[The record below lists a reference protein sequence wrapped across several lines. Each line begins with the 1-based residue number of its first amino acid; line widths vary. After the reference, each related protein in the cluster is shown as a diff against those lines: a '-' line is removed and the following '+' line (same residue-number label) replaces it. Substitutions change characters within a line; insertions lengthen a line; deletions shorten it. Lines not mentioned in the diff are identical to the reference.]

1 MRTLYIHKLTSLALA
16 LLTSV
21 VSLKAGTWNQDTDGN
36 WSNAG
41 NWIGGMTPDSV
52 DAIADF
58 STLDILGTRTVTLDS
73 ARTVGQLLFGDVAG
87 SQGWLITTNG
97 SADPVLVLAASV
109 GAPTI
114 NVNNNAA
121 TNRIILGG
129 TQGLV
134 KLGAGSLTLQ
144 GSANSYSGQ
153 TVVSNGTLFLNKSSI
168 AIPDD
173 LIIESGATVFLLG
186 ANEQI
191 ANAAIVTVKAGGTL
205 NLNNRSDTINRLI
218 LDGGIITNVSASPTL
233 QTTDSFEVHSG
244 EIHSILAGAG
254 KVLVKTTS
262 GTALLNAA
270 NTYSGGVLISDGVL
284 QIGNGG
290 TTGTPGASGI
300 AITNNAQ
307 LVFDRGAGAILTISS
322 AISGSGSITKL
333 GDGTV
338 ALTGPNT
345 YSGATTIS
353 NGLINLSS
361 VSTLGD
367 GSSPLNLSGGTLNTA
382 SSRSASSAPVSNPI
396 NVTADSAITTTSS
409 AATVDLNFTSS
420 AISGTS
426 GTLTFRNDGANDS
439 TDLFDPRFS
448 GGDFVFDQPIVID
461 NGFGGT
467 RLNSFNPV
475 GTTQTFNGPISGTG
489 SFRRSVSSGTGGTTV
504 FNGTNTYSGT
514 TLVNDGVLL
523 VNGGLGTNS
532 VTVASGASL
541 GGNGTILGTV
551 NILSGG
557 TLSPGSPIGTLAI
570 SNSLILSS
578 GSKALM
584 DIDTTNPTNDRVS
597 GLSGVTYAGT
607 LQLNVSGS
615 LAAGDTFQLF
625 QAGSYSGA
633 FSSVS
638 PAIPGSGLA
647 WNTNALSINGVIS
660 VVSTNA
666 IQQPA
671 ITNVT
676 RLNDGRIQFA
686 FSGSPGQNYRVWAS
700 SDLSLTPVTN
710 TWTLLT
716 NDIFHGAAFQFIDEE
731 ATNHPQRF
739 YLLSVP

>member
-1 MRTLYIHKLTSLALA
+1 MRALYIHKLISLALA

-21 VSLKAGTWNQDTDGN
+21 ASLQAGTWNQDTDGT
-36 WSNAG
+36 WSDSG
-41 NWIGGMTPDSV
+41 KWLGGLTPEGI

-58 STLDILGTRTVTLDS
+58 STLDILGTRTVTLES
-73 ARTVGQLLFGDVAG
+73 PHTVGHLIFGDLAG

-97 SADPVLVLAASV
+97 STDPVLTLATSAGV
-109 GAPTI
+109 PTVS
-114 NVNNNAA
+114 VNNSAA
-121 TNRIILGG
+121 TNRVILGG

-134 KLGAGSLTLQ
+134 KVGAGSLTLQ

-153 TVVSNGTLFLNKSSI
+153 TVVSNGTLFLNKSSV
-168 AIPDD
+168 AIPGD
-173 LIIESGATVFLLG
+173 LLIESGATVFLLG
-186 ANEQI
+186 ANDQI
-191 ANAAIVTVKAGGTL
+191 ADAAVVTVKPGGTL

-218 LDGGIITNVSASPTL
+218 LDGGVITNVSASPTL
-233 QTTDSFEVHSG
+233 QSTDSFEVHSG
-244 EIHSILAGAG
+244 EVYSILAGAG

-284 QIGNGG
+284 QIGKGG
-290 TTGTPGASGI
+290 MTGTPGASGI

-307 LVFDRGAGAILTISS
+307 LVFNRGATLTVSGV
-322 AISGSGSITKL
+322 ISGSGSVTKL

-338 ALTGPNT
+338 ALSGPNT
-345 YSGATTIS
+345 YTGTTTIS
-353 NGLINLSS
+353 NGLINLGSA
-361 VSTLGD
+361 STLGD
-367 GSSPLNLSGGTLNTA
+367 GFGTLNLAGGTLNTT

-396 NVTADSAITTTSS
+396 NLTADSAITTTSS
-409 AATVDLNFTSS
+409 ATTVDLNLTSS

-448 GGDFVFDQPIVID
+448 GSDFVFTRPIVVN
-461 NGFGGT
+461 NGSGLT
-467 RLNSFNPV
+467 RLNSFNPA

-523 VNGGLGTNS
+523 VNGGLGTNAVS
-532 VTVASGASL
+532 VTSGASL
-541 GGNGTILGTV
+541 GGNGTILGPV
-551 NILSGG
+551 NLLSGG
-557 TLSPGSPIGTLAI
+557 TLSPGNSIGTLTI
-570 SNSLILSS
+570 SNSLIFSS
-578 GSKALM
+578 GSKALI
-584 DIDTTNPTNDRVS
+584 DIDPISPANDRVS
-597 GLSGVTYAGT
+597 GLSNVTYGGA
-607 LQLNVSGS
+607 LQLNLSGALS
-615 LAAGDTFQLF
+615 AGDMFQLF
-625 QAGSYSGA
+625 QATTYSGA

-647 WNTNALSINGVIS
+647 WNTNLLNINGVIS

-671 ITNVT
+671 MTNVT

-710 TWTLLT
+710 TWTVLT
-716 NDIFHGAAFQFIDEE
+716 NDIFHGAVVQFIDPD
-731 ATNHPQRF
+731 ATNHSQRF
-739 YLLSVP
+739 YLLTIP